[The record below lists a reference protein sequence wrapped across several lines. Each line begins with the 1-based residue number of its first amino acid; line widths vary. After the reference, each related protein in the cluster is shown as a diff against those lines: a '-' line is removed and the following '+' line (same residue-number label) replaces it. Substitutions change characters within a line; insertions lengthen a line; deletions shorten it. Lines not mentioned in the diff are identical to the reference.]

1 MIACRSTRLSAGKKE
16 RNRMG
21 INIEIED
28 VMSLT
33 EATKVL
39 PKVNGKRPAI
49 STLWRWCRRGLRG
62 VHLEYIRVGRNI
74 ATSRQALNRFFTAL
88 AEADEPLEAAPAPR
102 RRIPRPTPKARQR
115 AINEAEKICAE
126 AGI

>member
-1 MIACRSTRLSAGKKE
+1 
-16 RNRMG
+16 MG

-62 VHLEYIRVGRNI
+62 VHLEYVRVGRNI
-74 ATSRQALNRFFTAL
+74 AKKPF
-88 AEADEPLEAAPAPR
+88 DEVFKPAGHVNPS
-102 RRIPRPTPKARQR
+102 
-115 AINEAEKICAE
+115 
-126 AGI
+126 